1 MQINA
6 CGRRSAG
13 AVCVCKHGWIRTYIF
28 IYIYS
33 RDVHRFW
40 MQIKLQQSFARQAVT
55 RQPRAAFVIWLAVL
69 YIVHAGAVYLLDF
82 MRTRPLGWDSLARL
96 ANRASGLRREGVWG
110 RGGWRERCCASK
122 PTLLWLTVFPAAAYS
137 CVHTLCSATEVHIR
151 FQVDR

>member
-1 MQINA
+1 MRA
-6 CGRRSAG
+6 AAGVPEPCASASTAG
-13 AVCVCKHGWIRTYIF
+13 YVHIYLY

-33 RDVHRFW
+33 GDVHRFW
-40 MQIKLQQSFARQAVT
+40 MQIKSQQSFAREAVT

-69 YIVHAGAVYLLDF
+69 YIVRAGAVYLLDF

-96 ANRASGLRREGVWG
+96 ANRASSLRREGVCG
-110 RGGWRERCCASK
+110 RGRWRERRCASK
-122 PTLLWLTVFPAAAYS
+122 PTLWRLTVFPVAAYS